1 MTEEAEFVTIA
12 RVAKTQG
19 RRGEVAAALLTDF
32 PELFETRRKL
42 FALSGTTG
50 SAGQSAKADAP
61 RRQLELE
68 EHWFHKGMVV
78 LKFAGVDSIS
88 DAEALVGSE
97 IQVPQSERATLGN
110 GEFFVSDLVG
120 CTVTDSASEIGRV
133 IGRIKDVQFGSG
145 EAPLLV
151 IEGGVISGKKEY
163 LVPFAAAYIEK
174 IALEQKRLEM
184 KLPEGLLELD
194 AGTLGGTD
202 DLVTRDRIHPRRE
215 KLRSVIGVPARVQG
229 DECFL
234 DEILRI
240 LRTRS
245 SATKELL

>member
-19 RRGEVAAALLTDF
+19 RHGEVAATLLTDF

-42 FALSGTTG
+42 FALGDSGRTK
-50 SAGQSAKADAP
+50 QSGAAE
-61 RRQLELE
+61 RRRLDLD

-88 DAEALVGSE
+88 DAETLVGSE
-97 IQVPQSERATLGN
+97 IQIPRSERAALGSD
-110 GEFFVSDLVG
+110 EFYVSDLIG
-120 CTVTDSASEIGRV
+120 CTVTDSGREIGRV
-133 IGRIKDVQFGSG
+133 VGRVRDVQFGSG

-151 IEGGVISGKKEY
+151 IAGEKEY
-163 LVPFAAAYIEK
+163 LVPFAAAYIER

-194 AGTLGGTD
+194 APLNQE
-202 DLVTRDRIHPRRE
+202 E
-215 KLRSVIGVPARVQG
+215 KQRQHKKS
-229 DECFL
+229 
-234 DEILRI
+234 
-240 LRTRS
+240 
-245 SATKELL
+245 

>member
-19 RRGEVAAALLTDF
+19 RHGEVAATLLTDF

-42 FALSGTTG
+42 FALGESGSG
-50 SAGQSAKADAP
+50 NQRGGAQP
-61 RRQLELE
+61 NRRKLELD

-88 DAEALVGSE
+88 DAETLVGSE
-97 IQVPQSERATLGN
+97 IQIPRSERAALGN
-110 GEFFVSDLVG
+110 DEFYVSDLIG
-120 CTVTDSASEIGRV
+120 CIVTDSNRE

-151 IEGGVISGKKEY
+151 IEGKKEY
-163 LVPFAAAYIEK
+163 LVPFATAYIEK

-194 AGTLGGTD
+194 APLNQE
-202 DLVTRDRIHPRRE
+202 E
-215 KLRSVIGVPARVQG
+215 KQRQHDKS
-229 DECFL
+229 
-234 DEILRI
+234 
-240 LRTRS
+240 
-245 SATKELL
+245 

>member
-19 RRGEVAAALLTDF
+19 RYGEVAATLLTDF

-42 FALSGTTG
+42 FACGDSTKQSGAAEPG
-50 SAGQSAKADAP
+50 
-61 RRQLELE
+61 RRKLELD

-88 DAEALVGSE
+88 DAETLVGSE
-97 IQVPQSERATLGN
+97 IQIPRSERAALGSD
-110 GEFFVSDLVG
+110 EFYVSDLIG
-120 CTVTDSASEIGRV
+120 CTVTDSGRE

-151 IEGGVISGKKEY
+151 IQGEKEY

-194 AGTLGGTD
+194 APLNQE
-202 DLVTRDRIHPRRE
+202 E
-215 KLRSVIGVPARVQG
+215 KKRQHERS
-229 DECFL
+229 
-234 DEILRI
+234 
-240 LRTRS
+240 
-245 SATKELL
+245 

>member
-19 RRGEVAAALLTDF
+19 RHGEVAATLLTDF
-32 PELFETRRKL
+32 PELFESRRKL
-42 FALSGTTG
+42 FALGDRGKLSG
-50 SAGQSAKADAP
+50 AAELK
-61 RRQLELE
+61 RRKLDLD

-88 DAEALVGSE
+88 DAETLVGSE
-97 IQVPQSERATLGN
+97 IQIPRSERAALGN
-110 GEFFVSDLVG
+110 DEFYVSDLAG
-120 CTVTDSASEIGRV
+120 CTVTDSGRE

-151 IEGGVISGKKEY
+151 IQGEKEY

-194 AGTLGGTD
+194 APLNQE
-202 DLVTRDRIHPRRE
+202 E
-215 KLRSVIGVPARVQG
+215 KQRQHEKS
-229 DECFL
+229 
-234 DEILRI
+234 
-240 LRTRS
+240 
-245 SATKELL
+245 

>member
-19 RRGEVAAALLTDF
+19 RHGEVAATLLTDF
-32 PELFETRRKL
+32 PELFEKRRKL
-42 FALSGTTG
+42 FALADNGRAKQSGTAEP
-50 SAGQSAKADAP
+50 S
-61 RRQLELE
+61 RRKLELD

-88 DAEALVGSE
+88 DAETLVGSE
-97 IQVPQSERATLGN
+97 IQIPRSERAALSN
-110 GEFFVSDLVG
+110 DEFYVSDLAG
-120 CTVTDSASEIGRV
+120 CTVTDSGRE

-151 IEGGVISGKKEY
+151 IQGEKEY

-174 IALEQKRLEM
+174 IVLEQKRLEM

-194 AGTLGGTD
+194 APLNQE
-202 DLVTRDRIHPRRE
+202 E
-215 KLRSVIGVPARVQG
+215 KQRQHEKS
-229 DECFL
+229 
-234 DEILRI
+234 
-240 LRTRS
+240 
-245 SATKELL
+245 

>member
-19 RRGEVAAALLTDF
+19 RHGEVAATLLTDF

-42 FALSGTTG
+42 FALGGAASTKQSGTTE
-50 SAGQSAKADAP
+50 
-61 RRQLELE
+61 RRRLDLD

-88 DAEALVGSE
+88 DAEMLVGSE
-97 IQVPQSERATLGN
+97 IQIPRSERAALGSD
-110 GEFFVSDLVG
+110 EFYVSDLIG
-120 CTVTDSASEIGRV
+120 CTVTDSGKE

-151 IEGGVISGKKEY
+151 IEGEKEY

-194 AGTLGGTD
+194 APLNKE
-202 DLVTRDRIHPRRE
+202 E
-215 KLRSVIGVPARVQG
+215 KQRQHEKS
-229 DECFL
+229 
-234 DEILRI
+234 
-240 LRTRS
+240 
-245 SATKELL
+245 

>member
-19 RRGEVAAALLTDF
+19 RHGEVAATLLTDF

-42 FALSGTTG
+42 FALGESGSG
-50 SAGQSAKADAP
+50 NQGGAAQP
-61 RRQLELE
+61 NRRKLELN

-88 DAEALVGSE
+88 DAETLVGSE
-97 IQVPQSERATLGN
+97 IQIPRSERAALGN
-110 GEFFVSDLVG
+110 DEFYVSDLIG
-120 CTVTDSASEIGRV
+120 CIVTDSNRE

-151 IEGGVISGKKEY
+151 IEGKKEY
-163 LVPFAAAYIEK
+163 LVPFATAYIEK
-174 IALEQKRLEM
+174 ITLEQKRLEM

-194 AGTLGGTD
+194 APLNQE
-202 DLVTRDRIHPRRE
+202 E
-215 KLRSVIGVPARVQG
+215 KQRQHEKS
-229 DECFL
+229 
-234 DEILRI
+234 
-240 LRTRS
+240 
-245 SATKELL
+245 